1 MSIADQPVADVR
13 SALADVNLATRIMDF
28 ARLGKPGLTALAVVA
43 TFFGYWMGAAG
54 ELQPGV
60 LLGTLM
66 GALAIGA
73 GANALNQYLER
84 DRDALMERTRD
95 RPLPAGRLT
104 PVEAHCFGFL
114 SAWCGLGFL
123 VIYAGSIPAAAGLV
137 TLLLYLYVYT
147 PLKAISPWSTIVGA
161 VPGALPVLIGWTA
174 ATGTISTTGAIGKT
188 GLCLFAIVFVWQ
200 IPHFM
205 AIGWYYR
212 DDYRRAGY
220 PIWPVVDAS
229 GIKTGLQAVI
239 FSLILIPVSLLP
251 TMVGAAGSTY
261 LIGALVSG
269 FLMVIVALAM
279 TVSRSASSAR
289 RLFWMS
295 IVYLPVVMALMM
307 LDKQG

>member
-1 MSIADQPVADVR
+1 MSIADQQVAVVR
-13 SALADVNLATRIMDF
+13 SALAGVNLATRTMDF
-28 ARLGKPGLTALAVVA
+28 ARLAKPGLTALAVVA

-54 ELQPGV
+54 DLHPGALV
-60 LLGTLM
+60 GTLI
-66 GALAIGA
+66 GAVMIGA

-84 DRDALMERTRD
+84 DRDALMKRTRN

-114 SAWCGLGFL
+114 LAWCGLGFL
-123 VIYAGSIPAAAGLV
+123 VIYAGPISAAAGLA
-137 TLLLYLYVYT
+137 TLLSYLYVYT
-147 PLKAISPWSTIVGA
+147 PLKAISPWSTMVGA

-174 ATGTISTTGAIGKT
+174 ATGAIGTT

-212 DDYRRAGY
+212 EDYRRAGY
-220 PIWPVVDAS
+220 PIWPVVDAR

-251 TMVGAAGSTY
+251 TMVGAAGSAY
-261 LIGALVSG
+261 LVGALASG
-269 FLMVIVALAM
+269 FFMVAVAVAM
-279 TVSRSASSAR
+279 TVTRSASSAR
-289 RLFWMS
+289 RLFWTS
-295 IVYLPVVMALMM
+295 IVYLPIIMALMM

>member
-13 SALADVNLATRIMDF
+13 SAVADVNLPARIMDF
-28 ARLGKPGLTALAVVA
+28 ARLGKPGLTTLAVVA

-174 ATGTISTTGAIGKT
+174 ATGAIGTTGW
-188 GLCLFAIVFVWQ
+188 CLFAIVFVWQ
-200 IPHFM
+200 IPHFL

-220 PIWPVVDAS
+220 PIWPVVDAR
-229 GIKTGLQAVI
+229 GIKTGLHAVT
-239 FSLILIPVSLLP
+239 FCLILIPISLWP
-251 TMVGAAGSTY
+251 TRLGAAGSIY
-261 LIGALVSG
+261 WVGALVSG
-269 FLMVIVALAM
+269 CFMVAAAVAM
-279 TVSRSASSAR
+279 TITRSPSSAR
-289 RLFWMS
+289 RLFWTS

>member
-1 MSIADQPVADVR
+1 MSIADQQLAGVR
-13 SALADVNLATRIMDF
+13 SVVTHVNWATRTLDF
-28 ARLGKPGLTALAVVA
+28 ARLAKPGLTALAVAA
-43 TFFGYWMGAAG
+43 TFVGYWMGNSG
-54 ELQPGV
+54 DSHPGA
-60 LLGTLM
+60 LLGTLI

-84 DRDALMERTRD
+84 DRDALMTRTRD

-104 PVEAHCFGFL
+104 PGEAHCYGFL
-114 SAWCGLGFL
+114 LAWCGLGFL
-123 VIYAGSIPAAAGLV
+123 VLYAGLISAVVGLA
-137 TLLLYLYVYT
+137 TLLSYLYVYT

-174 ATGTISTTGAIGKT
+174 ATGGIDTT

-212 DDYRRAGY
+212 EDYRRAGY
-220 PIWPVVDAS
+220 PIWPVIDAR

-261 LIGALVSG
+261 LVGALASG
-269 FLMVIVALAM
+269 FFMVAVAVAL
-279 TVSRSASSAR
+279 TVTRSASSAR
-289 RLFWMS
+289 RLFWTS
-295 IVYLPVVMALMM
+295 IVYLPVIMALMM